1 MIFTTRHLDTLSLEM
16 SDQLELLQKRA
27 LRIIYGG
34 SRFNSDSYASYCAE
48 LGIETLRVRR
58 DLIARRFFSS
68 DPRASCLHHLI
79 PPKRTCSQ
87 TAKLRQSMHYS
98 IPFVRS
104 ERFRN
109 SYFILFK

>member
-16 SDQLELLQKRA
+16 SDQLELLQKPA

-58 DLIARRFFSS
+58 DLIARRFFIGSS
-68 DPRASCLHHLI
+68 SQLLASSN
-79 PPKRTCSQ
+79 TSQ
-87 TAKLRQSMHYS
+87 THM
-98 IPFVRS
+98 FTNC
-104 ERFRN
+104 ET
-109 SYFILFK
+109 